1 MIDIGIQHAD
11 QTGQGIVIAAKET
24 AALIVEYLEKQKLK
38 SSAPKPK
45 NPVTGNYYFNKCFM
59 IYFMICHVILNMPK
73 ASTNSLAMFNNLDHV
88 KLVLGH
94 VQDQLTCPGSPPT
107 PWTCSVVLNMCKE
120 SQYNSSQ

>member
-59 IYFMICHVILNMPK
+59 IHRTSETDNFKVVDKQKWSSLNK
-73 ASTNSLAMFNNLDHV
+73 TAKRTSASQTSENKF
-88 KLVLGH
+88 G
-94 VQDQLTCPGSPPT
+94 
-107 PWTCSVVLNMCKE
+107 
-120 SQYNSSQ
+120 YRF